1 MTLEHLIKK
10 LVQFYGDL
18 LGSVN
23 NLPENSHL
31 GKCLHQLHSIKNE
44 ELTCEQ
50 LESLLMSSLYAL
62 TLSIASGYLSSQ
74 AIGKE
79 LKLEDINNIGVS
91 SEIKGRLKSRPNSAA
106 SFFFE
111 TMVRAWYGQYFG
123 TTFPDLVRRS
133 DFKDRNACEFKIE
146 RDNFIELVECKKVVS
161 CSDKE
166 KLMLNFRD
174 RLEDA
179 EKQFNDTK
187 EVLNI
192 KNNARHLLV
201 DVSKCSDSKR
211 EVECQSRIII
221 VKGNTPEEL
230 NNIKKIIRKEIEN
243 SEIEQVSIISDSMYL
258 IDGQARGII
267 QFPEI
272 VRDNKF
278 ITNYCGWTVTA
289 FSGRLFEEPIKELMI
304 YSDSLPEKDIIGK
317 QDSLDGQ
324 FFWQGPAQ
332 STSKV

>member
-1 MTLEHLIKK
+1 MTLENFIKK
-10 LVQFYGDL
+10 LIQFYKDL
-18 LGSVN
+18 PVSVN
-23 NLPENSHL
+23 NLPGNSRL
-31 GKCLHQLHSIKNE
+31 GKFLHQLNSIKNK

-50 LESLLMSSLYAL
+50 LEALLMSSLYAL

-91 SEIKGRLKSRPNSAA
+91 SEIKGRLKSLPNSAD

-123 TTFPDLVRRS
+123 TPFPDLVIRS
-133 DFKDRNACEFKIE
+133 DFKDSYACEFKVE
-146 RDNFIELVECKKVVS
+146 RENFIELVECKKMVS
-161 CSDKE
+161 CDNKE
-166 KLMLNFRD
+166 KLMLNFKD
-174 RLEDA
+174 RLNHA
-179 EKQFNDTK
+179 EKQFEHTK
-187 EVLNI
+187 DVLNI
-192 KNNARHLLV
+192 KNAYRHLLV
-201 DVSKCSDSKR
+201 DVSKCSNTKR
-211 EVECQSRIII
+211 EVECHRRIII

-230 NNIKKIIRKEIEN
+230 SNIKKIIRKEIED
-243 SEIEQVSIISDSMYL
+243 SKIEQVTIISDSTYL
-258 IDGQARGII
+258 VDGQARGII

-272 VRDNKF
+272 VRDHKF
-278 ITNYCGWTVTA
+278 ISNYGGWTVTA
-289 FSGRLFEEPIKELMI
+289 LSGRLFEEPIKELMI
-304 YSDSLPEKDIIGK
+304 YSESLPEKDIIGK